1 MPTKIK
7 RCIVF
12 LLILTTV
19 FSLHVVNAAEQN
31 PVKNEADYANF
42 RNVRAGKIGRNILY
56 RSQHPANG
64 SKRSYYAN
72 KLAQENGISCVLNL
86 SDSKRQL
93 KKYFKKNKISSSYYY
108 RTLFEKNRVYTAHM
122 KDKHTNSSYRKKV
135 AASLKFMSKHN
146 GPYLVHCQVG
156 RDRTGFVILL
166 LECLMEA
173 SYKDML
179 NDYAKSYV
187 NVNGC
192 SFDKSQTKAIQ
203 CLNEEFHY
211 MTGKK
216 RGTDWTKVNL
226 VKYAERYL
234 RKGGMSSREITAL
247 RKRLSVSR
255 SRH

>member
-1 MPTKIK
+1 MLTKIK
-7 RCIVF
+7 RCLVF
-12 LLILTTV
+12 LLILTTL

-31 PVKNEADYANF
+31 TIKNEADYANF

-64 SKRSYYAN
+64 TAKSFYAN
-72 KLAQENGISCVLNL
+72 KLAEKKGVRIVLNL
-86 SDSKRQL
+86 SDSKSQL
-93 KKYFKKNKISSSYYY
+93 KKYFKDYQIDKSYYY
-108 RTLFEKNRVYTAHM
+108 RTLYKKNRVYTAHM
-122 KDKHTNSSYRKKV
+122 SGRHTNSSYRKKV
-135 AASLKFMSKHN
+135 AASLKFMSKHK
-146 GPYLVHCQVG
+146 GPYLVHCQIG

-173 SYKDML
+173 SYTDML

-187 NVNGC
+187 NVNGY
-192 SFDKSQTKAIQ
+192 SYEKAQSKAVQ

-216 RGTDWTKVNL
+216 IDTDWTKVNL

-234 RKGGMSSREITAL
+234 KKGGMTSREIKTL
-247 RKRLSVSR
+247 KKRLKVSR
-255 SRH
+255 SSH